1 MIYANDEV
9 WCVVSTSLRF
19 IELIG
24 FKATK
29 GATK

>member
-19 IELIG
+19 IELS
-24 FKATK
+24 KLKVAK